1 MNGTFEFL
9 DYLIFGLYAITIL
22 AIGLW
27 VSRDKDGKQKNAEDY
42 FLASKSLPW
51 WAVGTSLIAA
61 NISAEQ
67 FIGMSGSGFALGL
80 AIASYEWMAAITLL
94 VVGKYFLPIF
104 IEKGLYTIPEFIE
117 KRFSTNLKTIL
128 AIFWIALFVFV
139 NLTTVLF
146 LGGKAL
152 DTIIGVGDG
161 SILLNSIIGLG
172 LFAAA
177 YSLWGGLASVAWTDV
192 IQVVIL
198 IFGGLL
204 MTYFALANVTDSGSF
219 IDGMK
224 YVYEKAPERFSM
236 ILSKG
241 EIIKPNGGDA
251 WWDLPGLAVLI
262 GGIWVANLYYW
273 GFNQYII
280 QRTLAA
286 KSLAEGQKGIVFA
299 AFLKLI
305 IPVIVVLPGIIAYVM
320 NLDDSG
326 VLTAAS
332 VDPGFIG
339 AAGNIANDNAAPWL
353 IKNFI
358 PVGVKGLILAALAA
372 AIVSSLASML
382 NSTSTIFTMDIY
394 RSHFNKNASDAQMVF
409 VGRITAVVALIIAI
423 IIAPQLGSL
432 GQVFIFIQEY
442 TGVVSPGI
450 LAVFLMGL
458 FYKKATNNAAIWG
471 AILSIPIAMYFK
483 VAPTGWSDASIFVEL
498 PFMHQM
504 GYTCIATLAVIALIS
519 YLDGNK
525 DMDDYDNIMNDL
537 SLNPN
542 SIPLLAGEVVHADQ
556 NGKCADMNLIIASL
570 PDVIPKAHI
579 ISSSGCN
586 AHEDNVHFNS
596 EGYRELGKRY
606 AHKMISLLE
615 NKEIED

>member
-9 DYLIFGLYAITIL
+9 DYLIFGLYAVTIL

-286 KSLAEGQKGIVFA
+286 KSLEEGQKGIVFA

-320 NLDDSG
+320 NLDDTG
-326 VLTAAS
+326 ALTTAS

-358 PVGVKGLILAALAA
+358 PSGVKGLILAALAA

-483 VAPTGWSDASIFVEL
+483 VAPKGWSNSSLFIDT
-498 PFMHQM
+498 PFMNQM
-504 GYTCIATLAVIALIS
+504 GYTLILTMIVIVITSLIQHKGKDDEKGIPITKQLFKTSPIFNIGAFAVMLILVAL
-519 YLDGNK
+519 
-525 DMDDYDNIMNDL
+525 
-537 SLNPN
+537 
-542 SIPLLAGEVVHADQ
+542 
-556 NGKCADMNLIIASL
+556 
-570 PDVIPKAHI
+570 
-579 ISSSGCN
+579 
-586 AHEDNVHFNS
+586 
-596 EGYRELGKRY
+596 Y
-606 AHKMISLLE
+606 AIFW
-615 NKEIED
+615 N

>member
-1 MNGTFEFL
+1 MSGTFELL
-9 DYLIFGLYAITIL
+9 DYLIFGLYALIIL
-22 AIGLW
+22 GIGLW
-27 VSRDKDGKQKNAEDY
+27 VSRDKKGKQKNAEDY

-51 WAVGTSLIAA
+51 WAVGASLIAA

-117 KRFSTNLKTIL
+117 KRYSTNLKTIL

-219 IDGMK
+219 IDGLK

-262 GGIWVANLYYW
+262 GGMWVANLYYW

-299 AFLKLI
+299 AFLKLV

-320 NLDDSG
+320 NIDESG

-339 AAGNIANDNAAPWL
+339 AAGNFANDNAAPWL

-394 RSHFNKNASDAQMVF
+394 KSHFNKNASDAKMVS

-483 VAPTGWSDASIFVEL
+483 VAPKGWNDASIFVEL

-504 GYTCIATLAVIALIS
+504 GYTCLATLAIIAIIS
-519 YLDGNK
+519 YIEGNQ
-525 DMDDYDNIMNDL
+525 DDPKGINLTKKLFATNNTFNIGAF
-537 SLNPN
+537 SV
-542 SIPLLAGEVVHADQ
+542 LLITAF
-556 NGKCADMNLIIASL
+556 L
-570 PDVIPKAHI
+570 
-579 ISSSGCN
+579 
-586 AHEDNVHFNS
+586 
-596 EGYRELGKRY
+596 Y
-606 AHKMISLLE
+606 AMFW
-615 NKEIED
+615 

>member
-1 MNGTFEFL
+1 MNATFEFL

-22 AIGLW
+22 GIGLW

-394 RSHFNKNASDAQMVF
+394 RSHFNKNATDSQMVS

-483 VAPTGWSDASIFVEL
+483 VAPKGWSDASIFVEL

-504 GYTCIATLAVIALIS
+504 GYTCILTLALIAFIS

-525 DMDDYDNIMNDL
+525 DDSKGINLTKKLFATNSTFNIGAF
-537 SLNPN
+537 S
-542 SIPLLAGEVVHADQ
+542 VV
-556 NGKCADMNLIIASL
+556 LITAFL
-570 PDVIPKAHI
+570 
-579 ISSSGCN
+579 
-586 AHEDNVHFNS
+586 
-596 EGYRELGKRY
+596 Y
-606 AHKMISLLE
+606 AMFW
-615 NKEIED
+615 

>member
-1 MNGTFEFL
+1 MSGNFELL
-9 DYLIFGLYAITIL
+9 DYLIFGLYALTIL
-22 AIGLW
+22 GIGLW
-27 VSRDKDGKQKNAEDY
+27 VSRDKKGKQKNAEDY

-117 KRFSTNLKTIL
+117 KRYSTNLKTIL

-161 SILLNSIIGLG
+161 AILLNSIIGLG

-192 IQVVIL
+192 IQVIIL

-204 MTYFALANVTDSGSF
+204 MTYFALLNVTDSGSF
-219 IDGMK
+219 IDGLK

-320 NLDDSG
+320 NIDESG
-326 VLTAAS
+326 FLTASS

-339 AAGNIANDNAAPWL
+339 AAGNFANDNAAPWL

-394 RSHFNKNASDAQMVF
+394 KSHFNKNASDAKMVSI
-409 VGRITAVVALIIAI
+409 GRITAVVALIIAI

-483 VAPTGWSDASIFVEL
+483 VAPKGWNEASIFVEL

-504 GYTCIATLAVIALIS
+504 GYTCLATIAIITIIS
-519 YLDGNK
+519 YFEGNQ
-525 DMDDYDNIMNDL
+525 DDPKGINLTKKLFATNKTFNIGAF
-537 SLNPN
+537 SV
-542 SIPLLAGEVVHADQ
+542 LLITAF
-556 NGKCADMNLIIASL
+556 L
-570 PDVIPKAHI
+570 
-579 ISSSGCN
+579 
-586 AHEDNVHFNS
+586 
-596 EGYRELGKRY
+596 Y
-606 AHKMISLLE
+606 AMFW
-615 NKEIED
+615 